1 MSRPPRVTPE
11 ETARRVA
18 QFKATAGVRGVKL
31 TPQRLEI
38 FREVAGS
45 LEHPDA
51 ESVYRAVHARM
62 PTVSLDTVYRTL
74 WMLSELGLVSTLG
87 IRRESVRFDANPEKH
102 HHYVC
107 VRCGLTRDFE
117 SAELHVLRLPDT
129 VQGLGSVLST
139 HIELRGVCQLCAH
152 QRHKRDSASIRR
164 PKGRKGQGHGGQQDG

>member
-1 MSRPPRVTPE
+1 MGTAGRVSAG

-18 QFKATAGVRGVKL
+18 QFKATARARGLKL

-38 FREVAGS
+38 FRAVASS

-51 ESVYRAVHARM
+51 ETVYRAVHARM

-74 WMLSELGLVSTLG
+74 WMLGDLGLVSTLG
-87 IRRESVRFDANPEKH
+87 VRRESVRFDANLKKH

-117 SAELHVLRLPDT
+117 SAELHALRLPAS
-129 VQGLGSVLST
+129 VKVLGSVLST
-139 HIELRGVCQLCAH
+139 HIEVRGVCEFCTSRSL
-152 QRHKRDSASIRR
+152 KRGSTSIRR
-164 PKGRKGQGHGGQQDG
+164 PKGRKGQGHG